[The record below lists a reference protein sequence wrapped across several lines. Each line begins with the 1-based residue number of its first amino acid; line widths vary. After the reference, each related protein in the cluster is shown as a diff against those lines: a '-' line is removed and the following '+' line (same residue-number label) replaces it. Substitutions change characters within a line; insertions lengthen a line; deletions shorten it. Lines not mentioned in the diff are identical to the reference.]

1 MNDIINF
8 SIASFDTSDV
18 DGIVSNMFNDIG
30 SVLTVSL
37 GAVFGL
43 IAILIALFF
52 ILRFLNRYIGASGNH
67 YKYYKDRF

>member
-1 MNDIINF
+1 MNDILNI

-18 DGIVSNMFNDIG
+18 DGIVTSMFNDIG
-30 SVLTVSL
+30 GVLTVSL
-37 GAVFGL
+37 GTVFGL

-52 ILRFLNRYIGASGNH
+52 ILRFLNHYIGASGNH